1 LSRFLVHHRFPF
13 LRRLYD
19 QRDQARSERDR
30 AIADRDCRVAERD
43 AAITE
48 RDHCRTQRDAV
59 IAERDEAVVERDRL
73 RARSSEV
80 ANLELPATPFG
91 KTSEPPVVD
100 DSQLVVR
107 LIAAYQASTAIPAEA
122 SESFWDNGFA
132 EQRRDVREALV
143 KGDNEAVQRMLRD
156 PGKTDLFYGFENL
169 ARSLS
174 PGRTSVTERW
184 AVKIYQDLLL
194 LAEAIGV
201 RRMWNPEAPKSG
213 PVLPQVEDLLSLI
226 DRGLKL
232 RAVFPNPFPGET
244 GLATSRGR
252 ISDRAVQALYQAWRV
267 FALVNGDCEARVL
280 EIGAGLGRTAFYAR
294 QFGLRNYTIVDLP
307 MTAVAQGAERSI
319 LMRFAFSGTTPRH
332 SDTPSIRILRRQGSI

>member
-1 LSRFLVHHRFPF
+1 MSRFLVHHRFPF

-59 IAERDEAVVERDRL
+59 IAERDCRVAERDEAVVERDRL

-156 PGKTDLFYGFENL
+156 PGKTDLFYGFE
-169 ARSLS
+169 
-174 PGRTSVTERW
+174 
-184 AVKIYQDLLL
+184 
-194 LAEAIGV
+194 
-201 RRMWNPEAPKSG
+201 
-213 PVLPQVEDLLSLI
+213 
-226 DRGLKL
+226 
-232 RAVFPNPFPGET
+232 
-244 GLATSRGR
+244 TSRVACRPGGR
-252 ISDRAVQALYQAWRV
+252 R
-267 FALVNGDCEARVL
+267 
-280 EIGAGLGRTAFYAR
+280 
-294 QFGLRNYTIVDLP
+294 
-307 MTAVAQGAERSI
+307 
-319 LMRFAFSGTTPRH
+319 
-332 SDTPSIRILRRQGSI
+332 